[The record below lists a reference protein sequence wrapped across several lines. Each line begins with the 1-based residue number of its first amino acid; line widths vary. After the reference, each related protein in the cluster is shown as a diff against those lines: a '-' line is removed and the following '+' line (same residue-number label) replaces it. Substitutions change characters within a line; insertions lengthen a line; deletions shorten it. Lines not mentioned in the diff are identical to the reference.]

1 MKSFFF
7 KDSVLKVVSFI
18 VAIIIWLYIIVI
30 ADPSID
36 IPVKDIP
43 IRYLNQTA
51 LEERGLALISDPDA
65 TVELKIR
72 GSRKKIANIDNKNVY
87 ATVDLA
93 NIGKTGT
100 ISLPI
105 SISIPYEYD
114 EIVSKRPYNADVII
128 DRVLEQERDIQIIT
142 AGEVA
147 NGYIAGK
154 AQTSSKTVV
163 LSGPSTILANIRGVA
178 AYLNY
183 DGRSA
188 EIKDVEKLAFI
199 DSNGKKVE
207 KGNEMYDMVSMDIA
221 SVEIT
226 CPVMKLKSVPVVVDT
241 ASFVNAGDYKISVQP
256 SNVSIYAE
264 NEILENISE
273 IAVKKVDFKKLVE
286 EGSLM
291 IELDIPEGVSMRDGI
306 GEVSIKV
313 SPK

>member
-1 MKSFFF
+1 MKNFFF
-7 KDSVLKVVSFI
+7 KDSVLKMVSFV
-18 VAIIIWLYIIVI
+18 VAIIIWLYIIVV
-30 ADPSID
+30 ADPSVD

-43 IRYLNQTA
+43 IRYVNQTA

-100 ISLPI
+100 FSLPI
-105 SISIPYEYD
+105 NISIPYEYD
-114 EIVSKRPYNADVII
+114 EIVSKKPYNADVII
-128 DRVLEQERDIQIIT
+128 DRVLEQERDIQVIAT
-142 AGEVA
+142 GEVA

-154 AQTSSKTVV
+154 AQISSKSVV
-163 LSGPSTILANIRGVA
+163 LSGPSTILGDIRGVA
-178 AYLNY
+178 AYLSY

-188 EIKDVEKLAFI
+188 EIKDVETLYFI
-199 DSNGKKVE
+199 DGNGKKIE
-207 KGNEMYDMVSMDIA
+207 KNSDVYDMVRMDIS

-226 CPVMKLKSVPVVVDT
+226 CPVMKLKSVPIVIDT
-241 ASFVNAGDYKISVQP
+241 TSFANASSYKISVQP

-273 IAVKKVDFKKLVE
+273 IVVEKIDFKKLVE

-291 IELDIPEGVSMRDGI
+291 VKLDVPEGVSMRDGI
-306 GEVSIKV
+306 GEVTIKA

>member
-1 MKSFFF
+1 M
-7 KDSVLKVVSFI
+7 
-18 VAIIIWLYIIVI
+18 
-30 ADPSID
+30 
-36 IPVKDIP
+36 
-43 IRYLNQTA
+43 
-51 LEERGLALISDPDA
+51 EERGLALISDPDA

-100 ISLPI
+100 FSLPI
-105 SISIPYEYD
+105 NISIPYEYD
-114 EIVSKRPYNADVII
+114 EIVSKKPYNADVII
-128 DRVLEQERDIQIIT
+128 DRVLEQERDIQVIAT
-142 AGEVA
+142 GEVA

-154 AQTSSKTVV
+154 AQISSKSVV
-163 LSGPSTILANIRGVA
+163 LSGPSTILGDIRGVA
-178 AYLNY
+178 AYLSY

-188 EIKDVEKLAFI
+188 EIKDVETLCFI
-199 DSNGKKVE
+199 DGNGKKIE
-207 KGNEMYDMVSMDIA
+207 KNSDVYDMVRMDIS

-226 CPVMKLKSVPVVVDT
+226 CPVMKLKSVPIVIDT
-241 ASFVNAGDYKISVQP
+241 TSFANASSYKISVQP

-273 IAVKKVDFKKLVE
+273 IVVEKIDFKKLVE

-291 IELDIPEGVSMRDGI
+291 VKLDVPEGVSMRDGI
-306 GEVSIKV
+306 GEVTIKA

>member
-1 MKSFFF
+1 MKGFFF
-7 KDSVLKVVSFI
+7 KDSVLKVVSFV
-18 VAIIIWLYIIVI
+18 VAIIIWLYIIIV
-30 ADPSID
+30 ADPSVD

-43 IRYLNQTA
+43 IRYVNQTA

-100 ISLPI
+100 FSLPI

-142 AGEVA
+142 TGEVA

-154 AQTSSKTVV
+154 AQASSKTVV
-163 LSGPSTILANIRGVA
+163 LNGPSTILANIRGVA

-188 EIKDVEKLAFI
+188 EIKDVETLCFI
-199 DSNGKKVE
+199 DSNGKRIE
-207 KGNEMYDMVSMDIA
+207 KGSDVYDMVRMDIS

-226 CPVMKLKSVPVVVDT
+226 CPVMKMKSVPIVIDT
-241 ASFVNAGDYKISVQP
+241 TSFANASSYKISVQP

-273 IAVKKVDFKKLVE
+273 IGVEKIDFKKLVE

-291 IELDIPEGVSMRDGI
+291 VKLDVPEGVSMRDGI
-306 GEVSIKV
+306 GEVTIKA

>member
-1 MKSFFF
+1 MKGFFF
-7 KDSVLKVVSFI
+7 KDSVLKVVSFV
-18 VAIIIWLYIIVI
+18 VAIIIWLYIIVV
-30 ADPSID
+30 ADPSVD

-43 IRYLNQTA
+43 IRYVNQTA

-100 ISLPI
+100 FSLPI

-142 AGEVA
+142 TGEVA

-154 AQTSSKTVV
+154 AQASSRTVV
-163 LSGPSTILANIRGVA
+163 LNGPSTILANIRGVA

-188 EIKDVEKLAFI
+188 EIKDVETLCFI
-199 DSNGKKVE
+199 DSNGKRIE
-207 KGNEMYDMVSMDIA
+207 KGSDVYDMVRMDIS

-226 CPVMKLKSVPVVVDT
+226 CPVMKLKSVPIVIDT
-241 ASFVNAGDYKISVQP
+241 TSFANASSYKISVQP

-264 NEILENISE
+264 TEILENISE
-273 IAVKKVDFKKLVE
+273 IGVEKIDFKKLVE
-286 EGSLM
+286 AGSLM
-291 IELDIPEGVSMRDGI
+291 VKLDVPEGVSMRDGI
-306 GEVSIKV
+306 GEVTIKAL
-313 SPK
+313 PK

>member
-1 MKSFFF
+1 MKNFFF
-7 KDSVLKVVSFI
+7 KDSVLKVVSLV
-18 VAIIIWLYIIVI
+18 VAIIIWLYIIVV
-30 ADPSID
+30 ADPSVD
-36 IPVKDIP
+36 IPVKGIP
-43 IRYLNQTA
+43 IRYVNQTA

-100 ISLPI
+100 FSLPI

-114 EIVSKRPYNADVII
+114 EIVSKKPYNADVII
-128 DRVLEQERDIQIIT
+128 DRVLEQERDIQVIA

-154 AQTSSKTVV
+154 SQISSKTVV
-163 LSGPSTILANIRGVA
+163 LSGPSTILGNIRGVA

-188 EIKDVEKLAFI
+188 EIKDVEELYFF
-199 DSNGKKVE
+199 DSDGKRIE
-207 KGNEMYDMVSMDIA
+207 KDSDVYDMVSMDIS

-226 CPVMKLKSVPVVVDT
+226 CPVMKLKNVPIVIDT
-241 ASFVNAGDYKISVQP
+241 TSFVNAESYKLSVQP

-264 NEILENISE
+264 NEILENVSE
-273 IAVKKVDFKKLVE
+273 IGVRKVDFNKLVD
-286 EGSLM
+286 EGSLTV
-291 IELDIPEGVSMRDGI
+291 ELDVPEGVSMRDGI
-306 GEVSIKV
+306 DEVTIKV